1 MPEDI
6 FRATFCKSALQG
18 TYICFM
24 RFYLIKSRENKKLI
38 PGSIKPQTSKISR
51 HFIHQLPHTLLDTI
65 LERKRGLKKQK
76 QK

>member
-6 FRATFCKSALQG
+6 FRATFRKSALQG

-51 HFIHQLPHTLLDTI
+51 HFIHQLHTLLDTI
-65 LERKRGLKKQK
+65 LERIRGLKKQK